1 VAAGGPKPPPQQG
14 ARTANLVFYESHPSI
29 YHSYVWALAP
39 GCTAPPLKE
48 FKAMTV
54 LTNYP
59 ISTDILRRTPF
70 CVALEEVQESGSPPI
85 LLGVR
90 CMLVPAG
97 QLLDLQG
104 GNPAPLLSVKIDPG
118 SGFDDCKP
126 GSTEVVLSLDPQLL
140 ALDEAIKL
148 LGGVTIGG
156 EKLSTGSGFLSVP
169 LSSDELKHRIKSNA
183 DVVLVNPRLEVT
195 DYAFVPNGSSHEE
208 RLELHLH
215 RAGVDLAD
223 VKFFFTDD
231 IGSVDECVP
240 VLHIAAG
247 RVRSVKLAADR
258 DLPMTSTLPDDG
270 IRYYWVKKDPSLGGP
285 VIGFDEDKGALDIV
299 MKKDTDCAVDDTK
312 KTVTAEELHNKKV
325 TRLVRLTAPWLFV
338 VASPSPA
345 LRRDGLLTELDNLDT
360 WTAIFDGIN
369 GGSGQAPVPV
379 APDHRI
385 IESSP
390 IGHSRQTNN
399 GARYKPQKRD

>member
-1 VAAGGPKPPPQQG
+1 MQEPVRLSLIHIYFHTFKVGDQPALIGCAGPSCDPLKAWLRALPGTPGTVAAGGPKPPPQQG
-14 ARTANLVFYESHPSI
+14 ARAANLVFYESHPSI

-148 LGGVTIGG
+148 SLI
-156 EKLSTGSGFLSVP
+156 
-169 LSSDELKHRIKSNA
+169 
-183 DVVLVNPRLEVT
+183 
-195 DYAFVPNGSSHEE
+195 
-208 RLELHLH
+208 
-215 RAGVDLAD
+215 
-223 VKFFFTDD
+223 
-231 IGSVDECVP
+231 
-240 VLHIAAG
+240 HI
-247 RVRSVKLAADR
+247 
-258 DLPMTSTLPDDG
+258 
-270 IRYYWVKKDPSLGGP
+270 
-285 VIGFDEDKGALDIV
+285 
-299 MKKDTDCAVDDTK
+299 
-312 KTVTAEELHNKKV
+312 
-325 TRLVRLTAPWLFV
+325 
-338 VASPSPA
+338 
-345 LRRDGLLTELDNLDT
+345 
-360 WTAIFDGIN
+360 
-369 GGSGQAPVPV
+369 
-379 APDHRI
+379 
-385 IESSP
+385 
-390 IGHSRQTNN
+390 
-399 GARYKPQKRD
+399 